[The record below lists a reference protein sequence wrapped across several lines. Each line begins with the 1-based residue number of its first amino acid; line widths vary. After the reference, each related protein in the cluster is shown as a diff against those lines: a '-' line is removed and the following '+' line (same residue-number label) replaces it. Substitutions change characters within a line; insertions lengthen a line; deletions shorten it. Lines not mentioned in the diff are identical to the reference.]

1 MRILP
6 FFFIFMTSL
15 LQAQQVCDCDST
27 FDFVYS
33 QWASVD
39 NMEYLS
45 VKNERKMDEYETA
58 EFEFTVQRK
67 PYKVAGL
74 MIGKGHRLLYDP
86 SLKRDEALYI
96 PSGFPFTNVWLDIHG
111 KVFRGLNHYTI
122 SNAGGEFIFGIIK
135 NEYEKMRENFI
146 CTKVQRNG
154 EWVIDVYAESDNYR
168 LSPYTAQP
176 RETVLDIAQKF
187 NVMAYA
193 LIEYNQNVENYTED
207 LGGKKLMIPNQY
219 GSKVKLAVS
228 AEHGMPTLIRVED
241 PNGLLEQYEYSNY
254 KFNQKLPADYFT
266 EDYLDNL
273 D

>member
-86 SLKRDEALYI
+86 SLKRDEAL
-96 PSGFPFTNVWLDIHG
+96 
-111 KVFRGLNHYTI
+111 
-122 SNAGGEFIFGIIK
+122 
-135 NEYEKMRENFI
+135 
-146 CTKVQRNG
+146 
-154 EWVIDVYAESDNYR
+154 
-168 LSPYTAQP
+168 
-176 RETVLDIAQKF
+176 
-187 NVMAYA
+187 
-193 LIEYNQNVENYTED
+193 
-207 LGGKKLMIPNQY
+207 
-219 GSKVKLAVS
+219 
-228 AEHGMPTLIRVED
+228 
-241 PNGLLEQYEYSNY
+241 
-254 KFNQKLPADYFT
+254 
-266 EDYLDNL
+266 
-273 D
+273 